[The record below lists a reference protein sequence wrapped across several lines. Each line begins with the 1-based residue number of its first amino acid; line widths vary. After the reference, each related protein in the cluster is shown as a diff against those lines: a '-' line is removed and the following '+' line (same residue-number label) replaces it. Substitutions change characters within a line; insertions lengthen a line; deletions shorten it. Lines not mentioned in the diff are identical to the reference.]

1 MVLGKNLSY
10 ANKGLK
16 LQIEIIEGDFLSLE
30 FMCNNINKFSLHKHN
45 FTVNLNDYYIF
56 VQVPLGKDLPP

>member
-10 ANKGLK
+10 AIKGLK

-30 FMCNNINKFSLHKHN
+30 FMC
-45 FTVNLNDYYIF
+45 
-56 VQVPLGKDLPP
+56 

>member
-16 LQIEIIEGDFLSLE
+16 LQIEIIEGDFLITRSYVLALE
-30 FMCNNINKFSLHKHN
+30 QYL
-45 FTVNLNDYYIF
+45 
-56 VQVPLGKDLPP
+56 QVFIV

>member
-1 MVLGKNLSY
+1 MKNDVTIHWWEMVLGKNLSY

-30 FMCNNINKFSLHKHN
+30 FMC
-45 FTVNLNDYYIF
+45 
-56 VQVPLGKDLPP
+56 

>member
-1 MVLGKNLSY
+1 MVLGKYLSY

-30 FMCNNINKFSLHKHN
+30 FMC
-45 FTVNLNDYYIF
+45 
-56 VQVPLGKDLPP
+56 